1 MRFTIIRSILIQRVY
16 CLIYDSSI
24 ENDGEKRQ
32 MYEIRPGHFVYATEA
47 EAKNYKEEA

>member
-1 MRFTIIRSILIQRVY
+1 MIPL
-16 CLIYDSSI
+16 LKMM
-24 ENDGEKRQ
+24 GEKRQ

>member
-1 MRFTIIRSILIQRVY
+1 
-16 CLIYDSSI
+16 
-24 ENDGEKRQ
+24 